1 MRWNA
6 SFPVKTIADR
16 ECPDC
21 SLLQEN
27 ARLSIDR
34 RAFYAYSGNS
44 LIEKGGDFHDGIARF
59 GTGPGPPEA
68 RCGSTHPGIG
78 AISLDHGEMLLYDVG
93 YGTLVVTAIQGYPV
107 RSGTCTGEVLGLHIH
122 EGGACSGTAQEP
134 FADAGG
140 HYNRDNCPH
149 PEHAGDLPPLLVGNG
164 RAWGAV
170 LTTRFRVEEVI
181 GRTVIIHS
189 QADDFR
195 TQPAGDSG
203 SRIACGVI
211 RPVKQ

>member
-1 MRWNA
+1 MMESR
-6 SFPVKTIADR
+6 VLGR
-16 ECPDC
+16 V
-21 SLLQEN
+21 L
-27 ARLSIDR
+27 ARLKPDAAAPIR
-34 RAFYAYSGNS
+34 
-44 LIEKGGDFHDGIARF
+44 
-59 GTGPGPPEA
+59 
-68 RCGSTHPGIG
+68 GSEQYPWIT
-78 AISLDHGEMLLYDVG
+78 GEMLLYDVG

-149 PEHAGDLPPLLVGNG
+149 PEHAGDLPPLFVGNG

-170 LTTRFRVEEVI
+170 LPPRFRVEEVI

>member
-1 MRWNA
+1 MLRHGA
-6 SFPVKTIADR
+6 GAL
-16 ECPDC
+16 C
-21 SLLQEN
+21 
-27 ARLSIDR
+27 R
-34 RAFYAYSGNS
+34 R
-44 LIEKGGDFHDGIARF
+44 R
-59 GTGPGPPEA
+59 
-68 RCGSTHPGIG
+68 PGIITG
-78 AISLDHGEMLLYDVG
+78 IIAPI
-93 YGTLVVTAIQGYPV
+93 
-107 RSGTCTGEVLGLHIH
+107 RSM
-122 EGGACSGTAQEP
+122 P
-134 FADAGG
+134 
-140 HYNRDNCPH
+140 
-149 PEHAGDLPPLLVGNG
+149 GDLPPLFVGNG

>member
-1 MRWNA
+1 MMESR
-6 SFPVKTIADR
+6 VLGR
-16 ECPDC
+16 V
-21 SLLQEN
+21 L
-27 ARLSIDR
+27 ARLKPDAAAPIR
-34 RAFYAYSGNS
+34 
-44 LIEKGGDFHDGIARF
+44 
-59 GTGPGPPEA
+59 
-68 RCGSTHPGIG
+68 GSEQYPWIT
-78 AISLDHGEMLLYDVG
+78 GEMLLYDVG

-122 EGGACSGTAQEP
+122 EGGACSARRRSPLPTPAGIITGIIAPIRSMPVTCRLCLWGTAGP
-134 FADAGG
+134 G
-140 HYNRDNCPH
+140 
-149 PEHAGDLPPLLVGNG
+149 
-164 RAWGAV
+164 GAV